1 MTSYTATEEDMK
13 QYAAMLRDLAV
24 LDLQRNQVLQALG
37 QWEQA
42 HIVQEAEPIPDP
54 AE

>member
-13 QYAAMLRDLAV
+13 EYSKLIHELAI
-24 LDLQRNQVLQALG
+24 LDNRRNQVLQALG

-42 HIVQEAEPIPDP
+42 HIVQEAEPIPE
-54 AE
+54 ATE

>member
-42 HIVQEAEPIPDP
+42 HIVQEAEPIPEP
-54 AE
+54 TE

>member
-42 HIVQEAEPIPDP
+42 HIVPEPAADP
-54 AE
+54 EPE